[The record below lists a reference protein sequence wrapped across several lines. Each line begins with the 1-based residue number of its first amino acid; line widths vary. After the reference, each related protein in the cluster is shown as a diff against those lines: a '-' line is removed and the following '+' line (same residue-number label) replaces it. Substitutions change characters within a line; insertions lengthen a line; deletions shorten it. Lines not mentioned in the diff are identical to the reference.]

1 MDTGVSTQLDR
12 VVFQATR
19 EMFVGEKAKTRKVKG
34 VKRCISEHPG
44 DRSSVLQLVSQHGA
58 GTVHQSILRLLS
70 DKVYESNLIA
80 SQCFPDLFEPS
91 VTQSEVGTLLEEKEI
106 RTEQPALEDIL
117 QTHGDDSQESSEWT
131 EATTVLNGK
140 SNQSRRLLMVNDWID
155 RHQ

>member
-1 MDTGVSTQLDR
+1 MDTGVLTQFDR

-19 EMFVGEKAKTRKVKG
+19 EMFVGEKAEIRKVKG

-44 DRSSVLQLVSQHGA
+44 DRSSVLQLVTQHGA
-58 GTVHQSILRLLS
+58 RAVHQSILRLLS
-70 DKVYESNLIA
+70 DQVYESDLIA
-80 SQCFPDLFEPS
+80 SQRFPDLFEPS
-91 VTQSEVGTLLEEKEI
+91 VSHSQAGTLLEEEATS
-106 RTEQPALEDIL
+106 TEQPAVEDIL

-140 SNQSRRLLMVNDWID
+140 SNQSRRLLMVNDWVD